1 MRLEGLKIERDTY
14 TGDGNKMDSHS
25 MIRELFRALEASIH
39 ERLSMIEDVLRLT
52 AGRTQREEVPPQR
65 ACECSSAERIQSLE
79 NELQTV
85 SARLAALETTEVDTS
100 KPAAEVHVHRVGT
113 AGEEMW
119 IEPMRDLKIEL
130 KTVPPATQS
139 IVPVIVPA
147 TTLNKVVDAE
157 EEEEEVEEEVE
168 EVEEEVEEV
177 EAEEQ
182 EAEEEALE
190 LDEIEYK
197 GKTYYR
203 DGNNQVYA
211 PKKDDPSDI
220 DIETPIG
227 TWDPTRERIL
237 FRRAT

>member
-1 MRLEGLKIERDTY
+1 
-14 TGDGNKMDSHS
+14 

-39 ERLSMIEDVLRLT
+39 ERLGMIEDVLRLSSARGT
-52 AGRTQREEVPPQR
+52 LTSQVDSQQR

-85 SARLAALETTEVDTS
+85 SARLAALETTDVDTS

-130 KTVPPATQS
+130 KTVLAPISPP
-139 IVPVIVPA
+139 IVAA
-147 TTLNKVVDAE
+147 TTLNKVVEEEVVEEEVVEEEVVEEEVVEEEEEAE
-157 EEEEEVEEEVE
+157 EEEAEEE
-168 EVEEEVEEV
+168 
-177 EAEEQ
+177 EAEEE

-203 DGNNQVYA
+203 DGNNHVYA

-220 DIETPIG
+220 DIDTPIG
-227 TWDPTRERIL
+227 TWDSARERIL
-237 FRRAT
+237 FRRAV

>member
-1 MRLEGLKIERDTY
+1 
-14 TGDGNKMDSHS
+14 
-25 MIRELFRALEASIH
+25 MIRELFRALETSIH
-39 ERLSMIEDVLRLT
+39 ERLCMIEDVLRLSST
-52 AGRTQREEVPPQR
+52 RSPVASQQGGY
-65 ACECSSAERIQSLE
+65 ECSSAERIQSLE

-85 SARLAALETTEVDTS
+85 SARLAALETNDVDTC

-130 KTVPPATQS
+130 KTVPSVKES
-139 IVPVIVPA
+139 IVPLTVPA
-147 TTLNKVVDAE
+147 TTLNKVIEEDDVEEVVE
-157 EEEEEVEEEVE
+157 EEEEEEQEE
-168 EVEEEVEEV
+168 
-177 EAEEQ
+177 EAEEEQ
-182 EAEEEALE
+182 EEEALE

-220 DIETPIG
+220 DIDTPIG

>member
-1 MRLEGLKIERDTY
+1 M
-14 TGDGNKMDSHS
+14 
-25 MIRELFRALEASIH
+25 
-39 ERLSMIEDVLRLT
+39 
-52 AGRTQREEVPPQR
+52 
-65 ACECSSAERIQSLE
+65 
-79 NELQTV
+79 
-85 SARLAALETTEVDTS
+85 SARLAALETTEVDTC

-130 KTVPPATQS
+130 KSAPSVVQP
-139 IVPVIVPA
+139 IVPLIVPA
-147 TTLNKVVDAE
+147 TTLNKVV
-157 EEEEEVEEEVE
+157 EEVVE
-168 EVEEEVEEV
+168 EVEEEVEE
-177 EAEEQ
+177 EAEEEQ
-182 EAEEEALE
+182 EEEVEEEQEEEAEEEEEALE

-203 DGNNQVYA
+203 DGKNQVYA

-237 FRRAT
+237 FRRTI